1 MLLYTNIFK
10 TSYHK
15 VENIRFYSMTLS
27 ITIMDQGEKCVQ
39 KKIKPKKKKLENI
52 NLQIKQMYQYKI

>member
-1 MLLYTNIFK
+1 MLLCTNIFK

-15 VENIRFYSMTLS
+15 VENIRLYSMTLL

-39 KKIKPKKKKLENI
+39 KKIKPKEKKWTILNI
-52 NLQIKQMYQYKI
+52 N